1 MTLKRLLTLTLCLC
15 MLLQNAL
22 ALGLAAHT
30 MQQARAFVGE
40 DIELICTGKTM
51 RYISVSATEF
61 EGEFVFVSPELL
73 KAAPNCSK
81 HPPSTLTVPMA
92 R

>member
-1 MTLKRLLTLTLCLC
+1 

-40 DIELICTGKTM
+40 DIELICTGSDHA
-51 RYISVSATEF
+51 YISISATE
-61 EGEFVFVSPELL
+61 L
-73 KAAPNCSK
+73 K
-81 HPPSTLTVPMA
+81 
-92 R
+92 

>member
-1 MTLKRLLTLTLCLC
+1 

-51 RYISVSATEF
+51 RYISISATEF
-61 EGEFVFVSPELL
+61 EGEFVFVSPET
-73 KAAPNCSK
+73 AQ
-81 HPPSTLTVPMA
+81 STRRA

>member
-1 MTLKRLLTLTLCLC
+1 MSIKHLTALTLCLC

-51 RYISVSATEF
+51 RYISISATEF

-73 KAAPNCSK
+73 KAQIGRA
-81 HPPSTLTVPMA
+81 HV
-92 R
+92 

>member
-1 MTLKRLLTLTLCLC
+1 MTLRRLLTLTLCLC

-40 DIELICTGKTM
+40 DIELTGLH
-51 RYISVSATEF
+51 IGA
-61 EGEFVFVSPELL
+61 
-73 KAAPNCSK
+73 
-81 HPPSTLTVPMA
+81 
-92 R
+92 